1 MATAKG
7 PKKTG
12 GKAPAKPAAKTA
24 AKAPAKAK
32 AKPKAESRA
41 KASAE
46 PVAKAAAKPSTKG
59 APVAVPRLQAR
70 YADEIRGGLMTELGV
85 KNLMEV
91 PRLQKIVVNVGLGEA
106 VANAKLLESAAEEIA
121 AITGQKPVITRARKA
136 VASFRLRKGMAI
148 GCKVTLRG
156 RRMYEFMD
164 RLISLGLPRIR
175 DFRGVSQKSFD
186 GRGNYS
192 LGVREQLIFPEIDYE
207 KTASIHGM
215 DISFITSARTD
226 AHGRALLKALGM
238 PFRGTGKG

>member
-7 PKKTG
+7 KGKKPAGTKAAAPKA
-12 GKAPAKPAAKTA
+12 KAPKASAAKASGDAPAAKASGA
-24 AKAPAKAK
+24 A
-32 AKPKAESRA
+32 SG
-41 KASAE
+41 
-46 PVAKAAAKPSTKG
+46 G
-59 APVAVPRLQAR
+59 AGAGNGGPPRLQAR
-70 YADEIRGGLMTELGV
+70 YRDEVRGQLKTDLGL
-85 KNLMEV
+85 KNVMEV

-106 VANAKLLESAAEEIA
+106 VANGKLLETAAEEIG
-121 AITGQKPVITRARKA
+121 AITGQKPILTRARKA

-175 DFRGVSQKSFD
+175 DFRGVSPKSFD

-207 KTASIHGM
+207 NVAGIHGM
-215 DISFITSARTD
+215 DITFITTARSD
-226 AHGRALLKALGM
+226 ADGRALLKALGM
-238 PFRGTGKG
+238 PFRGK